1 MMVNEGGALPACETM
16 AREVA
21 RRAGVGLEGVTI
33 RVIEDPDYQAYMRHI
48 GAVAVTPSDLET
60 EIHLM
65 PEAFASVEDL
75 ARTLGHERNH
85 VAQLGLYGPPG
96 STRVHQTPG
105 HWGAG
110 RKRASSSRISMS
122 GISEGSWRDIYL
134 VSDVRHSEERA
145 STACSRD
152 YLYHT

>member
-1 MMVNEGGALPACETM
+1 MTNESGALPASDTV
-16 AREVA
+16 ARDVA

-48 GAVAVTPSDLET
+48 GAVAVTPSDLESP

-85 VAQLGLYGPPG
+85 VAQLSLYGPPD
-96 STRVHQTPG
+96 TRTL
-105 HWGAG
+105 G
-110 RKRASSSRISMS
+110 RWEEASLLVEDQYV
-122 GISEGSWRDIYL
+122 GYL
-134 VSDVRHSEERA
+134 RGELA
-145 STACSRD
+145 
-152 YLYHT
+152 